1 MPTLYI
7 ASPAADVRLEQRHIV
22 IRHPDDAEK
31 HLRRIPLFEIHRVVL
46 MGATRVGSPLIRTWL
61 SRQIPVFFLK
71 RTGKYEGGFM
81 PYHETDTQLKIRQF
95 ETLREP
101 DWCLNNAKLLVHAK
115 LRNSRRV
122 LQKIAASKK
131 DSIQTAAIRK
141 AVNTL
146 HSMSLKTLKADT
158 LDECRG
164 CEGLG
169 AAAYFRGFQ
178 ALIPE
183 PFSFDI
189 RSRRPPTD
197 PVNAL
202 LSLTYSML
210 TQEIRAAI
218 LTAGLEPGLG
228 LLHQPAH
235 GRPALALDLLEPF
248 RAPVADMLV
257 LRLLGLGIFSP
268 EDFEIDPDTGGTRI
282 KDDPIGRYFRQYEQR
297 MERWFKTQKSQTHTT
312 IRCLL
317 RDAVQDLVKAIR
329 CDGTL
334 HPYLMP

>member
-7 ASPAADVRLEQRHIV
+7 TSPDADVRLEQRHIV
-22 IRHPDDAEK
+22 IRQPNDSEK
-31 HLRRIPLFEIHRVVL
+31 PLRRIPLFEIDRVVL
-46 MGATRVGSPLIRTWL
+46 MGATRIGSPLIRKWL
-61 SRQIPVFFLK
+61 SREIPVYFLK

-95 ETLREP
+95 DTLQQNE
-101 DWCLNNAKLLVHAK
+101 WCLDNAKLLVHPK
-115 LRNSRRV
+115 LRNGRRV
-122 LQKIAASKK
+122 LQKVAAAKK
-131 DSIQTAAIRK
+131 NAGESTELKKAISL
-141 AVNTL
+141 L
-146 HSMSLKTLKADT
+146 HRMSLQTLKADS
-158 LDECRG
+158 LDEIRG

-183 PFSFDI
+183 PFAFQL
-189 RSRRPPTD
+189 RNRRPPTD

-218 LTAGLEPGLG
+218 LAAGLEPGLG
-228 LLHQPAH
+228 ILHQPAH
-235 GRPALALDLLEPF
+235 GRPALALDLVEPF

-257 LRLLGLGIFSP
+257 LRLLGLGIFSAD
-268 EDFEIDPDTGGTRI
+268 DFEVDPDSGGTRI
-282 KDDPIGRYFRQYEQR
+282 KDDCIGRYFRQYEQR
-297 MERWFKTQKSQTHTT
+297 MERWFKTRESQTHTT
-312 IRCLL
+312 IRCLF
-317 RDAVQDLVKAIR
+317 RDAVQDLIKAIR
-329 CDGTL
+329 CHGKI